1 MDVGAGIAGGALV
14 NPSLELLDI
23 DELRPHERTRPDLL
37 NALIAEIKRDGK
49 LKLPI
54 LVERSHQVILDG
66 HHRAEAL
73 RALGCVR
80 VPSYVVDYFSEE
92 IRVTTWPDA
101 SVDHVTKEEVLERG
115 RTGNLFPPKTT
126 RHLVK
131 GKLAESP
138 VALRDLMQAARARS
152 GA

>member
-1 MDVGAGIAGGALV
+1 M

-54 LVERSHQVILDG
+54 LVERSHHVILDG
-66 HHRAEAL
+66 HHRHEAL

-92 IRVTTWPDA
+92 VGVTTWPDA

-115 RTGNLFPPKTT
+115 RTGNLLPPKTT

-131 GKLAESP
+131 VKLEESP
-138 VALRDLMQAARARS
+138 VSLRDLM
-152 GA
+152 